1 MQLSTIPALMTTDPR
16 AVREVIR
23 QAARHGPSAVE
34 EGTGLVYILGYADI
48 RRVLN
53 DKNLNGA
60 QLALFDLVGLTEGP
74 LRDWRGYKQMGRATW
89 SSCYTMCR
97 CM

>member
-34 EGTGLVYILGYADI
+34 EGTGLISWAMQISV
-48 RRVLN
+48 V
-53 DKNLNGA
+53 
-60 QLALFDLVGLTEGP
+60 
-74 LRDWRGYKQMGRATW
+74 
-89 SSCYTMCR
+89 S
-97 CM
+97 